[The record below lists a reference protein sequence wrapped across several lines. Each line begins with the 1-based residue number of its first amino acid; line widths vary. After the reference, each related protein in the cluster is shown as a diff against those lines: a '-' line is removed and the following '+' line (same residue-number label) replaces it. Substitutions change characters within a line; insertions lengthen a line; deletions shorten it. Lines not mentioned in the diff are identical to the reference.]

1 MKLERSRSR
10 PDPPLSLGERFGL
23 RSLGQVSSDLAELV
37 RDGVRGKRFQ
47 FNLRSAAILRPGLS
61 LPAYAGLKPADGM
74 APIFNLFDRSGG
86 GVRYRQRVS
95 RTTCRDFRG
104 GTLTYDEHDG
114 TDMVCPVGTP
124 LVAAAPGVVVMIR
137 DRWLRGGLTVAVDHG
152 HGMVTQYTHCSR
164 ALTEI
169 GQDVQRGE
177 PVALSGASG
186 VDMTQFFPWVAPHIH
201 FMVYVN
207 GRPVDPFLAQ
217 GEARRPG
224 TWYHGNQ
231 PRTSGPMA
239 GDPARV
245 RPSPVD
251 DEALERL
258 AAACTDATIRAE
270 LARAA
275 TQGPAALAALLED
288 ALCHDGWA
296 FPAHLHRPHRPHH
309 LHHLHRAS
317 VRPTDVPAADAVA
330 ITLPL
335 PRQLYRGVRL
345 ADTRWSAPG

>member
-1 MKLERSRSR
+1 VVSTAFMQRAFKRAAHR

-23 RSLGQVSSDLAELV
+23 RSLRQLSADVAELV

-47 FNLRSAAILRPGLS
+47 FNLRSAAILRPRLA
-61 LPAYAGLKPADGM
+61 LPAYAGLMPADGV
-74 APIFNLFDRSGG
+74 APIFNLFDRTGG

-152 HGMVTQYTHCSR
+152 HGIVTQYTHCSR
-164 ALTEI
+164 AITEI
-169 GQDVQRGE
+169 GQPVQRGE
-177 PVALSGASG
+177 TVALSGSSG

-207 GRPVDPFLAQ
+207 GQPVDPFVAA
-217 GEARRPG
+217 GEAPRPG

-231 PRTSGPMA
+231 PQTSGAMA
-239 GDPARV
+239 GEVGA

-251 DEALERL
+251 HETLEHV
-258 AAACTDATIRAE
+258 AQACTDAAIRAE
-270 LARAA
+270 LDQVADH
-275 TQGPAALAALLED
+275 GPALAALVED
-288 ALCHDGWA
+288 ALCHDSWA
-296 FPAHLHRPHRPHH
+296 FPARLHRTR
-309 LHHLHRAS
+309 
-317 VRPTDVPAADAVA
+317 VRPAATPAPGAVA

-335 PRQLYRGVRL
+335 PHQMYRGVRL
-345 ADTRWSAPG
+345 ADTPWSTPA